1 MGSAIKG
8 LSVFATNPEASMT
21 EKSWGES
28 SVRRENQ
35 AVPDARRNVCGFI
48 FSLSLPHI
56 CALCAKPVFQAA
68 AVFFRSAANAKCAD
82 AFPGPSGSR
91 ASPVRDRGKGVY
103 PDKPCTQGLVAA
115 NFGLS
120 AENPDSFLSAGFA
133 GLPSQSRVITHDV
146 ADAEAFGRVEGT
158 K

>member
-91 ASPVRDRGKGVY
+91 ASPVRDRGKSVY
-103 PDKPCTQGLVAA
+103 PDKHCTQRLVAA
-115 NFGLS
+115 NIRLF
-120 AENPDSFLSAGFA
+120 AENEGFFLMGNSGV
-133 GLPSQSRVITHDV
+133 LPSTPDRK
-146 ADAEAFGRVEGT
+146 ARYC
-158 K
+158 